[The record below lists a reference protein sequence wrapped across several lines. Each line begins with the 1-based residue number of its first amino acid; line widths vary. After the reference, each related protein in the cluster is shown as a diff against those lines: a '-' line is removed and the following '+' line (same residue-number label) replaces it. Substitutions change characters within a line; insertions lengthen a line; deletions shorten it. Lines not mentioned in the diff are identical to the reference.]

1 MKDTAATPKMSEEQ
15 HQPSGIIH
23 SESAQSYRDDS
34 DDEPMVYE
42 TPQDYATSARQERD
56 RLIAEGADPDSVVL
70 QSEVKNYVPRQDGD
84 SSTDF
89 VKRYVEIMNAM
100 IGRGICILNDQCTAD
115 MVPTGFG
122 PIDGR
127 FFDLGPGSGATK
139 REYREFSEWF
149 SEASETVRIY
159 EVPEMWLKF
168 EKQHPREI

>member
-1 MKDTAATPKMSEEQ
+1 MKDIAATPIMSGQQ
-15 HQPSGIIH
+15 HQPSGIMH
-23 SESAQSYRDDS
+23 SESAQSSGDYS

-56 RLIAEGADPDSVVL
+56 RLIAEGTDPDSIIL

-84 SSTDF
+84 SSIDF
-89 VKRYVEIMNAM
+89 VKGYVETMNAM

-115 MVPTGFG
+115 MVPTEFG

-149 SEASETVRIY
+149 SEASETGRIH
-159 EVPEMWLKF
+159 EVPEEWLKF
-168 EKQHPREI
+168 EKPHPREI